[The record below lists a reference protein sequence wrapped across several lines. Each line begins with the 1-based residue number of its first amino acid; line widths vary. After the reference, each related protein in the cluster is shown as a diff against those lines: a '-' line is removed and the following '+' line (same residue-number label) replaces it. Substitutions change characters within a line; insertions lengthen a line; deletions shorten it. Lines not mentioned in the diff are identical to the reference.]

1 MKRLR
6 NFFITSIIGG
16 LLVILPVALLL
27 WIFSI
32 VVNFVIKY
40 ISPVTKLVSMFIID
54 VRILPVIIA
63 VAIVVLICF
72 CVGLIV
78 KTKVGNWVHNNIE
91 VKLLAKI
98 PGYNMVKGAL
108 GQILSTERK
117 TRPFSKVVLF
127 KLYNNDILMTGI
139 VSDDDHEEYVTI
151 FCPTA
156 PNPTSGFIYH
166 VPRERV
172 FPLDEG
178 VENTMRTVLSGGSGS
193 SVLIEEYLEKYVRNK
208 ENK

>member
-1 MKRLR
+1 MKKLK
-6 NFFITSIIGG
+6 NFFLTSIIGG
-16 LLVILPVALLL
+16 LLVILPIGLIV
-27 WIFSI
+27 WVFSI
-32 VVNFVIKY
+32 VINFLIRY

-63 VAIVVLICF
+63 VVIIILICF
-72 CVGLIV
+72 FVGLFV
-78 KTKVGNWVHNNIE
+78 KTKIGNWVHNNIE
-91 VKLLAKI
+91 LKILSKI
-98 PGYNMVKGAL
+98 PGYNMVKGAI

-127 KLYNNDILMTGI
+127 KLYNNDVLMTGI
-139 VSDDDHEEYVTI
+139 ITDDEHEEYITI

-166 VPRERV
+166 VPRKQV
-172 FPLDEG
+172 FELEEG

-193 SVLIEEYLEKYVRNK
+193 NILISEYMDKYMKNK
-208 ENK
+208 KES

>member
-63 VAIVVLICF
+63 VAIVVLI
-72 CVGLIV
+72 
-78 KTKVGNWVHNNIE
+78 
-91 VKLLAKI
+91 
-98 PGYNMVKGAL
+98 
-108 GQILSTERK
+108 
-117 TRPFSKVVLF
+117 
-127 KLYNNDILMTGI
+127 
-139 VSDDDHEEYVTI
+139 
-151 FCPTA
+151 
-156 PNPTSGFIYH
+156 
-166 VPRERV
+166 
-172 FPLDEG
+172 
-178 VENTMRTVLSGGSGS
+178 
-193 SVLIEEYLEKYVRNK
+193 
-208 ENK
+208 

>member
-72 CVGLIV
+72 FVGLIV
-78 KTKVGNWVHNNIE
+78 KTKVGDWIHNNIE
-91 VKLLAKI
+91 AKLLAKI

-193 SVLIEEYLEKYVRNK
+193 NALIEEYLEKYVRNK

>member
-1 MKRLR
+1 
-6 NFFITSIIGG
+6 
-16 LLVILPVALLL
+16 
-27 WIFSI
+27 
-32 VVNFVIKY
+32 
-40 ISPVTKLVSMFIID
+40 
-54 VRILPVIIA
+54 
-63 VAIVVLICF
+63 
-72 CVGLIV
+72 
-78 KTKVGNWVHNNIE
+78 
-91 VKLLAKI
+91 
-98 PGYNMVKGAL
+98 
-108 GQILSTERK
+108 
-117 TRPFSKVVLF
+117 
-127 KLYNNDILMTGI
+127 MTGI